1 MFENGMAKKFY
12 ESGLNIDYTDS
23 EIFWDEQSKKDAR
36 EMNRQNFLDFA
47 FEYGKIV
54 IIDMHDNIMDKTE
67 EKWFE

>member
-1 MFENGMAKKFY
+1 MFESGMAKKFY

-23 EIFWDEQSKKDAR
+23 RIFWDEQSKKDAR

-47 FEYGKIV
+47 FEHGKVV
-54 IIDMHDNIMDKTE
+54 IIDMNDDIMDKTE

>member
-1 MFENGMAKKFY
+1 MAKKFY

>member
-1 MFENGMAKKFY
+1 LFENGMAKKFY

-36 EMNRQNFLDFA
+36 DMNRQNFLDFA

>member
-1 MFENGMAKKFY
+1 LFENGMAKKFY